1 MLANPW
7 AGPVELPM
15 SLIITIL
22 AIIGLG
28 PPLVVSLIA
37 TAVHVVRRKEGEVPR
52 GGRTFL
58 TWMGVS
64 TLVWL
69 TLLWLNGL
77 DS

>member
-1 MLANPW
+1 MLATPW

-15 SLIITIL
+15 SLIIMIL
-22 AIIGLG
+22 AIVGLG

-37 TAVHVVRRKEGEVPR
+37 TAAHVLRRKEGEVPR

-64 TLVWL
+64 TVVWL
-69 TLLWLNGL
+69 ALLWLNGL
-77 DS
+77 NS